1 MVWIRD
7 GVSGEYEGSEGAYF
21 KAAPE
26 ADFPRGRLTMDYD
39 VTNKDSPDR
48 LVDSFHS
55 DCARVETLALEC
67 LREQPM
73 PILSTLRTLSKG
85 DCAQLLQYYFVK
97 QHTNVEQATML
108 SLLTDYVTC
117 AHRGPDW
124 FYTFH
129 RKTDRYGAGSL
140 FMNLSSCWYSFFCC
154 CTPQGRHIH
163 VCDQVAAHQDA
174 TFTFVTKSLS
184 LGHNVINLSGD
195 GHNCDLVAAHQ
206 DATFTFVTKSLSLG
220 HNVINLSGDGHNCDL
235 VAAHLDATFMFV
247 TKPLSLGHNVI
258 NLSGHDHNCDLVA
271 AHQDATFMFVTKS
284 LSLGHNGMA
293 IVVTKSLSLGH
304 NVINLS
310 GDGHSCDQVA
320 VARLWLLSTVTLMY
334 NKALHTGDC
343 QQWIEAIFRLKSCI
357 FPDMTEDQLAGALS
371 SLTRSV
377 SRLLDVSHRL
387 TFKGALEAGQARL
400 RLFKQQQNLPQ
411 AQEMFASGHTPISVL
426 KENVSKEN
434 WVGLC
439 NVEVKSGNQEQVV
452 QPALVTVKTSLS
464 PLPHRMK
471 KTKKY
476 TCDITKYIVK
486 PSEIMIIYIKS
497 DSCRSHDLMYE
508 YVKVDLVTF

>member
-1 MVWIRD
+1 MSLGDIKEEIKVMFTD
-7 GVSGEYEGSEGAYF
+7 
-21 KAAPE
+21 K
-26 ADFPRGRLTMDYD
+26 LTMDYD

-55 DCARVETLALEC
+55 DCARVEMLALEC

-117 AHRGPDW
+117 AHRGQDW

-154 CTPQGRHIH
+154 CTPQ
-163 VCDQVAAHQDA
+163 
-174 TFTFVTKSLS
+174 
-184 LGHNVINLSGD
+184 
-195 GHNCDLVAAHQ
+195 
-206 DATFTFVTKSLSLG
+206 
-220 HNVINLSGDGHNCDL
+220 
-235 VAAHLDATFMFV
+235 
-247 TKPLSLGHNVI
+247 
-258 NLSGHDHNCDLVA
+258 
-271 AHQDATFMFVTKS
+271 
-284 LSLGHNGMA
+284 
-293 IVVTKSLSLGH
+293 
-304 NVINLS
+304 
-310 GDGHSCDQVA
+310 
-320 VARLWLLSTVTLMY
+320 
-334 NKALHTGDC
+334 
-343 QQWIEAIFRLKSCI
+343 
-357 FPDMTEDQLAGALS
+357 DMTEDQLAGALS

-400 RLFKQQQNLPQ
+400 RLFKQQQQQNLPQ
-411 AQEMFASGHTPISVL
+411 AQEMSASGHTPISVL
-426 KENVSKEN
+426 KENGSKEN
-434 WVGLC
+434 CAGLC

-452 QPALVTVKTSLS
+452 QPTLVTVKTSLS

-486 PSEIMIIYIKS
+486 PSEDKVVS
-497 DSCRSHDLMYE
+497 SLPLESGFSPSTKENKAQEEFVLMSPNS
-508 YVKVDLVTF
+508 VKVGAKACPEMPLQTSTLCNILTTEESSLKNKPSFADKNRPVMANGRVNAFALMMKHSSESKNFSNKGKYCFQT